1 MSKKLGQQRS
11 FLYNKK
17 MKKII
22 NVILLFFTLNV
33 YSQDSLKW
41 SFKYSGYVD
50 LKTIKLPSG
59 GQIINLFNN
68 GT

>member
-1 MSKKLGQQRS
+1 
-11 FLYNKK
+11 

-41 SFKYSGYVD
+41 NLNYSGYVD
-50 LKTIKLPSG
+50 IKTIKLPSG
-59 GQIINLFNN
+59 GQIINIFNS
-68 GT
+68 GTWEDSLENYGKDIAME

>member
-1 MSKKLGQQRS
+1 
-11 FLYNKK
+11 
-17 MKKII
+17 MKRII

-50 LKTIKLPSG
+50 LKTIKA
-59 GQIINLFNN
+59 IRIKKE
-68 GT
+68 